1 MLGRIL
7 SAATPRGRG
16 SGVRDGRSRGAVV
29 GVLLVAAL
37 AGAPAAVAS
46 GVPAAGGA
54 GAASAAAAAI
64 AAPAAAG
71 RVEAVGGGLASGV
84 DDFRFSRY
92 AVDYEL
98 GRDADGRSTLTTVE
112 TFVAEFPADQNRG
125 MQRAIPLEYEG
136 YPTGVDLVSVTDETG
151 ERRPVDTEREDGFL
165 LVTSAA
171 DGFVSGSQTYVFTYT
186 QHDVTLPGSGTRSGE
201 DEFYWDAN
209 GTAWRQPFD
218 RYDIRIRL
226 TGGLVDAATGTSAC
240 YRGAAGSTDGCSI
253 GRDGSVVTASGTD
266 LAAGE
271 NVTVAVGFA
280 PGTFTPRDDGYFASG
295 WAWVQLVSLLV
306 LLGVLV
312 VAVHRR
318 ATVLRDAPGRPTV
331 IAEYEPP
338 AQGLFLSAA
347 LRGRSWNAPA
357 AALLDAA
364 VRGLVRV
371 EEKESAKGGSAKK
384 PAFLLRVLDP
394 ATASPRRAGR
404 PRAIPPVDR
413 EFFDIA
419 FGTAPQPGAV
429 RDLSEKD
436 KELGKAVSAFQTGM
450 SKRVTQEGLRRPG
463 TVRGSVVL
471 VLLAVLASVGAVL
484 GGALLLGAKLGGPL
498 PFVLVL
504 VAIALGAAICVLLAK
519 VPLTAAGAEL
529 RDHLKGLTLYLRLAE
544 ADRFAMLQ
552 SPRGADRRSV
562 GPVEVVE
569 VTERL
574 LPWAVLLGLEK
585 EWSAALASAYEQTGE
600 SPGWYS
606 GRSGF
611 QAAAFAGSV
620 SAFSS
625 SASSYVGSSSSSSS
639 GGAGGGGSSG
649 GGGGGGGGGGV

>member
-1 MLGRIL
+1 MLL
-7 SAATPRGRG
+7 AA
-16 SGVRDGRSRGAVV
+16 V
-29 GVLLVAAL
+29 L
-37 AGAPAAVAS
+37 AGASTA
-46 GVPAAGGA
+46 AAGPLPAVHA
-54 GAASAAAAAI
+54 GEPVAAAAAG
-64 AAPAAAG
+64 AAAI
-71 RVEAVGGGLASGV
+71 GGPARGV

-92 AVDYEL
+92 AVDYDL
-98 GRDADGRSTLTTVE
+98 GRDAEGRSTLTTVE
-112 TFVAEFPADQNRG
+112 TFVAEFPENQNRG
-125 MQRAIPLEYEG
+125 MQRAIPLQYQG

-151 ERRPVDTEREDGFL
+151 RARPVDTETEDGIL

-209 GTAWRQPFD
+209 GTQWRQPFD
-218 RYDIRIRL
+218 RYDVRIRL
-226 TGGLVDAATGTSAC
+226 TGGLAEAATGTAAC

-253 GRDGSVVTASGTD
+253 GRDGAVVTASGTD
-266 LAAGE
+266 LAAYE

-295 WAWVQLVSLLV
+295 WAWVQLASMLV

-312 VAVHRR
+312 AAIRRR

-347 LRGRSWNAPA
+347 LRGRSSRAPA

-371 EEKESAKGGSAKK
+371 EEKDSGRK
-384 PAFLLRVLDP
+384 PGFLLRVLDP
-394 ATASPRRAGR
+394 ATAAPRRAGR
-404 PRAIPPVDR
+404 PRVVPPVDR

-419 FGTAPQPGAV
+419 FGPSPAPGAV
-429 RDLSEKD
+429 RDLSGKD
-436 KELGKAVSAFQTGM
+436 KEFGKAVSSFQTVM
-450 SKRVTQEGLRRPG
+450 SARVVEEGLRRSG
-463 TVRGSVVL
+463 TVRGSVLL
-471 VLLAVLASVGAVL
+471 VVLAVVAVVGVVL
-484 GGALLLGAKLGGPL
+484 SGALLLGAALGGAL
-498 PFVLVL
+498 PIMLLLSALVVGAL
-504 VAIALGAAICVLLAK
+504 VCVLLAK

-529 RDHLKGLTLYLRLAE
+529 RDHLKGLELYLRLAE

-585 EWSAALASAYEQTGE
+585 EWSAALATAYEQTGE
-600 SPGWYS
+600 SPVWYS
-606 GRSGF
+606 GSTGF
-611 QAAAFAGSV
+611 HAAAFAGSI
-620 SAFSS
+620 SSFSS
-625 SASSYVGSSSSSSS
+625 TASSFVGSSSSSSS

>member
-1 MLGRIL
+1 MMRTLRRLL
-7 SAATPRGRG
+7 SAITPRGRG
-16 SGVRDGRSRGAVV
+16 SGARGPGLSAGAA

-37 AGAPAAVAS
+37 AGAPAAVAA
-46 GVPAAGGA
+46 VPSVA
-54 GAASAAAAAI
+54 GAPADPAAAA
-64 AAPAAAG
+64 P
-71 RVEAVGGGLASGV
+71 VGGLARGV

-92 AVDYEL
+92 AVDYGL
-98 GRDADGRSTLTTVE
+98 GRDAEGRSTLTTVE
-112 TFVAEFPADQNRG
+112 TFVAEFPEDQNRG

-151 ERRPVDTEREDGFL
+151 STRPVDTETEDGIL

-209 GTAWRQPFD
+209 GTQWRQPFD

-226 TGGLVDAATGTSAC
+226 SDGLAEAATGTASC
-240 YRGAAGSTDGCSI
+240 YRGSAGSTDGCSI

-280 PGTFTPRDDGYFASG
+280 PGTFTPRDDGYFASA
-295 WAWVQLVSLLV
+295 WAWVQLASLLV

-312 VAVHRR
+312 AAVRR
-318 ATVLRDAPGRPTV
+318 RVTVLRDAPGRPTV

-338 AQGLFLSAA
+338 AEGLFLAAA
-347 LRGRSWNAPA
+347 LRGKGARAPA
-357 AALLDAA
+357 AAFLDAA

-371 EEKESAKGGSAKK
+371 EEKDSGRK
-384 PAFLLRVLDP
+384 PGFLLRVLDP
-394 ATASPRRAGR
+394 GTAGPRRAGR
-404 PRAIPPVDR
+404 PRPVAPLDR

-419 FGTAPQPGAV
+419 FGASPEPGAV
-429 RDLSEKD
+429 RDLSAKD
-436 KELGKAVSAFQTGM
+436 KEFGKAVSAFQTGL
-450 SKRVTQEGLRRPG
+450 SKRVVEEGLRRPG
-463 TVRGSVVL
+463 TVRGSVL
-471 VLLAVLASVGAVL
+471 LILLAVVAAVGAVVSGALLLGAVL
-484 GGALLLGAKLGGPL
+484 GGALPL
-498 PFVLVL
+498 VLVL
-504 VAIALGAAICVLLAK
+504 VAVAVGAVVCVLLAK

-529 RDHLKGLTLYLRLAE
+529 RDHLKGLELYLRLAE

-552 SPRGADRRSV
+552 SPKGADRRSV

-585 EWSAALASAYEQTGE
+585 EWSAALATAYEQTGE

-606 GRSGF
+606 GRAGF

-620 SAFSS
+620 ASFSS
-625 SASSYVGSSSSSSS
+625 TASSYVGSSSSSSS

>member
-1 MLGRIL
+1 MLL
-7 SAATPRGRG
+7 A
-16 SGVRDGRSRGAVV
+16 
-29 GVLLVAAL
+29 AAL
-37 AGAPAAVAS
+37 AGAPTAAAVPL
-46 GVPAAGGA
+46 PAVHAGEPV
-54 GAASAAAAAI
+54 AAAAVAAAAA
-64 AAPAAAG
+64 
-71 RVEAVGGGLASGV
+71 GGTARGV

-92 AVDYEL
+92 AVDYDL
-98 GRDADGRSTLTTVE
+98 GRDAEGRSTLTTVE
-112 TFVAEFPADQNRG
+112 TFVAEFPEDQNRG
-125 MQRAIPLEYEG
+125 MQRAIPLQYQG

-151 ERRPVDTEREDGFL
+151 RARPVDTETEDGIL

-209 GTAWRQPFD
+209 GTQWRQPFD
-218 RYDIRIRL
+218 RYDVRIRL
-226 TGGLVDAATGTSAC
+226 TGGLAEAATGTASC

-253 GRDGSVVTASGTD
+253 GRDGAVVTASGTD
-266 LAAGE
+266 LAAYE

-295 WAWVQLVSLLV
+295 WAWVQLASMLV

-312 VAVHRR
+312 AAIRRR

-347 LRGRSWNAPA
+347 LRGRSSRAPA

-371 EEKESAKGGSAKK
+371 EEKDSGRK
-384 PAFLLRVLDP
+384 PGFLLRVLDP
-394 ATASPRRAGR
+394 ATAAPRRAGR
-404 PRAIPPVDR
+404 PRVVPPVDR

-419 FGTAPQPGAV
+419 FGPSPAPGAV
-429 RDLSEKD
+429 RDLSGKD
-436 KELGKAVSAFQTGM
+436 KEFGKAVSSFQTVM
-450 SKRVTQEGLRRPG
+450 SARVVEEGLRRSG
-463 TVRGSVVL
+463 TVRGSVLL
-471 VLLAVLASVGAVL
+471 VVLAVVAVVGVVLA
-484 GGALLLGAKLGGPL
+484 GALLLGAALGGAL
-498 PFVLVL
+498 PIVLLLSAL
-504 VAIALGAAICVLLAK
+504 VVGALVCVLLAK
-519 VPLTAAGAEL
+519 VPLTATGAEL
-529 RDHLKGLTLYLRLAE
+529 RDHLKGLELYLRLAE

-585 EWSAALASAYEQTGE
+585 EWSAALATAYEQTGE
-600 SPGWYS
+600 SPVWYS
-606 GRSGF
+606 GTTGF
-611 QAAAFAGSV
+611 HAAAFAGSI
-620 SAFSS
+620 SSFSS
-625 SASSYVGSSSSSSS
+625 SASSFVGSSSSSSS

>member
-1 MLGRIL
+1 MMRTLRRLL
-7 SAATPRGRG
+7 SAITPRGRG
-16 SGVRDGRSRGAVV
+16 SGARGPGLSA
-29 GVLLVAAL
+29 GAAGMLLAAAL
-37 AGAPAAVAS
+37 AGAPTA
-46 GVPAAGGA
+46 AAGPLRAVHVGEPV
-54 GAASAAAAAI
+54 AAAAVG
-64 AAPAAAG
+64 AAAIG
-71 RVEAVGGGLASGV
+71 AAAVGGPARGV

-92 AVDYEL
+92 AVDYDL
-98 GRDADGRSTLTTVE
+98 GRDAEGRSTLTTVE
-112 TFVAEFPADQNRG
+112 TFVAEFPEDQNRG
-125 MQRAIPLEYEG
+125 MQRAIPLEYQG

-151 ERRPVDTEREDGFL
+151 RARPVDTETEDGIL

-186 QHDVTLPGSGTRSGE
+186 QHDVTLPGSGTSSGE

-209 GTAWRQPFD
+209 GTQWRQPFD
-218 RYDIRIRL
+218 RYDVRIRL
-226 TGGLVDAATGTSAC
+226 TGGLAEAATGTASC
-240 YRGAAGSTDGCSI
+240 YRGSAGSTDGCSI
-253 GRDGSVVTASGTD
+253 GRDGAVVTASGTD
-266 LAAGE
+266 LAAYE

-295 WAWVQLVSLLV
+295 WAWAQLASMLV

-312 VAVHRR
+312 AAIRRR

-347 LRGRSWNAPA
+347 LRGRSSRAPA

-371 EEKESAKGGSAKK
+371 EEKDSGRK
-384 PAFLLRVLDP
+384 PGFLLRVLDP
-394 ATASPRRAGR
+394 ATAAPRRAGR
-404 PRAIPPVDR
+404 PRVVPPVDR

-419 FGTAPQPGAV
+419 FGASPTPGAV
-429 RDLSEKD
+429 RDLSGKD
-436 KELGKAVSAFQTGM
+436 KEFGKAVSSFQTVM
-450 SKRVTQEGLRRPG
+450 SARVVEEGLRRSG
-463 TVRGSVVL
+463 TVRGSVLLIV
-471 VLLAVLASVGAVL
+471 LAVVAVVGVVL
-484 GGALLLGAKLGGPL
+484 SGALLLGAALGGAL
-498 PFVLVL
+498 PIVLLLSAL
-504 VAIALGAAICVLLAK
+504 VVGALVCVLLAK

-529 RDHLKGLTLYLRLAE
+529 RDHLKGLELYLRLAE

-585 EWSAALASAYEQTGE
+585 EWSAALATAYEQTGE
-600 SPGWYS
+600 SPVWYS
-606 GRSGF
+606 GSTGF
-611 QAAAFAGSV
+611 HAAAFAGSI
-620 SAFSS
+620 SSFSS
-625 SASSYVGSSSSSSS
+625 TASSFVGSSSSSSS

>member
-1 MLGRIL
+1 MMWMLGRLL
-7 SAATPRGRG
+7 SATTSRGRG
-16 SGVRDGRSRGAVV
+16 SGERGAGLPGGAAV
-29 GVLLVAAL
+29 VLLLAAL
-37 AGAPAAVAS
+37 AGAPAATAGPLAAVHEAEPVA
-46 GVPAAGGA
+46 AAFV
-54 GAASAAAAAI
+54 GAA
-64 AAPAAAG
+64 P
-71 RVEAVGGGLASGV
+71 VGGPARGV

-92 AVDYEL
+92 AVDYDL
-98 GRDADGRSTLTTVE
+98 GRDAEGRSTLTTVE
-112 TFVAEFPADQNRG
+112 TFVAEFPEDQNRG
-125 MQRAIPLEYEG
+125 MQRAIPLEYQG
-136 YPTGVDLVSVTDETG
+136 YPTGVDLVSVTDG
-151 ERRPVDTEREDGFL
+151 EGRTRPVDTETEDGIL

-209 GTAWRQPFD
+209 GTQWRQPFD
-218 RYDIRIRL
+218 RYDVRIRL
-226 TGGLVDAATGTSAC
+226 ADGLAEAATGTSAC

-253 GRDGSVVTASGTD
+253 GRDGAVVTASGTD
-266 LAAGE
+266 LAAYE

-280 PGTFTPRDDGYFASG
+280 PGTFTPRDDGYFASA
-295 WAWVQLVSLLV
+295 WAWVQLGSLLV

-312 VAVHRR
+312 AAVHRR

-419 FGTAPQPGAV
+419 FGAAPRPGEV

-463 TVRGSVVL
+463 TVRGSVL
-471 VLLAVLASVGAVL
+471 LALLAVVASIGAVL
-484 GGALLLGAKLGGPL
+484 GGALLLVGKLGGPL

-504 VAIALGAAICVLLAK
+504 VAVALGAAICVLLAK

-562 GPVEVVE
+562 GPIEVVE

-600 SPGWYS
+600 SPGWYA
-606 GRSGF
+606 GRNGF
-611 QAAAFAGSV
+611 QTAAFAGSV
-620 SAFSS
+620 ASFSS

>member
-1 MLGRIL
+1 
-7 SAATPRGRG
+7 
-16 SGVRDGRSRGAVV
+16 VAV
-29 GVLLVAAL
+29 L
-37 AGAPAAVAS
+37 AGAPTA
-46 GVPAAGGA
+46 AAGPLPAVHA
-54 GAASAAAAAI
+54 GEPVAAAAVG
-64 AAPAAAG
+64 AAAVG
-71 RVEAVGGGLASGV
+71 AAAVGGPARGV

-92 AVDYEL
+92 AVDYDL
-98 GRDADGRSTLTTVE
+98 GRDAEGRSTLTTVE
-112 TFVAEFPADQNRG
+112 TFVAEFPENQNRG
-125 MQRAIPLEYEG
+125 MQRAIPLQYQG

-151 ERRPVDTEREDGFL
+151 RARPVDTETEDGIL

-209 GTAWRQPFD
+209 GTQWRQPFD
-218 RYDIRIRL
+218 RYDVRIRL
-226 TGGLVDAATGTSAC
+226 TGGLAEAATGTAAC

-253 GRDGSVVTASGTD
+253 GRDGAVVTASGTD
-266 LAAGE
+266 LAAHE

-295 WAWVQLVSLLV
+295 WAWVQLASMLV

-312 VAVHRR
+312 AAIRRR

-347 LRGRSWNAPA
+347 LRGRSSRAPA

-371 EEKESAKGGSAKK
+371 EEKDSGRK
-384 PAFLLRVLDP
+384 PGFLLRVLDP
-394 ATASPRRAGR
+394 ATAAPRRAGR
-404 PRAIPPVDR
+404 PRVIPPVDR

-419 FGTAPQPGAV
+419 FGASPAPGTV
-429 RDLSEKD
+429 RDLSGKD
-436 KELGKAVSAFQTGM
+436 KEFGKAVSSFQTVM
-450 SKRVTQEGLRRPG
+450 SARVVEEGLRRSG
-463 TVRGSVVL
+463 TVRGSVLLIV
-471 VLLAVLASVGAVL
+471 LAVVAVVGAVL
-484 GGALLLGAKLGGPL
+484 SGALLLGAALGGAL
-498 PFVLVL
+498 PIVLLLSAL
-504 VAIALGAAICVLLAK
+504 VVGALVCVLLAK

-529 RDHLKGLTLYLRLAE
+529 RDHLRGLELYLRLAE

-574 LPWAVLLGLEK
+574 LPWAVLLRLEK
-585 EWSAALASAYEQTGE
+585 EWSAALATAYEQTGE
-600 SPGWYS
+600 SPVWYS
-606 GRSGF
+606 GTTGF
-611 QAAAFAGSV
+611 HAAAFAGSI
-620 SAFSS
+620 SSFSS
-625 SASSYVGSSSSSSS
+625 SASSFVGSSSSSSS

>member
-1 MLGRIL
+1 MLL
-7 SAATPRGRG
+7 AA
-16 SGVRDGRSRGAVV
+16 V
-29 GVLLVAAL
+29 L
-37 AGAPAAVAS
+37 AGAPTA
-46 GVPAAGGA
+46 AAGPLPAVHA
-54 GAASAAAAAI
+54 GEPAAAAAVG
-64 AAPAAAG
+64 AAAI
-71 RVEAVGGGLASGV
+71 GGPARAV

-92 AVDYEL
+92 AVDYDL
-98 GRDADGRSTLTTVE
+98 GRDAEGRSTLTTVE
-112 TFVAEFPADQNRG
+112 TFVAEFPEDQNRG
-125 MQRAIPLEYEG
+125 MQRAIPLEYQG

-151 ERRPVDTEREDGFL
+151 RARPVDTETEDGIL

-209 GTAWRQPFD
+209 GTQWRQPFD
-218 RYDIRIRL
+218 RYDVRVRL
-226 TGGLVDAATGTSAC
+226 TGGLAEAATGTASC

-253 GRDGSVVTASGTD
+253 GRDGAVLTASGTD
-266 LAAGE
+266 LAAYE

-295 WAWVQLVSLLV
+295 WAWVQLASMLV
-306 LLGVLV
+306 LFGVLV
-312 VAVHRR
+312 AAIRRR

-347 LRGRSWNAPA
+347 LRGRSSRAPA

-371 EEKESAKGGSAKK
+371 EEKDSGRK
-384 PAFLLRVLDP
+384 PGFLLRVLDP
-394 ATASPRRAGR
+394 AMAAPRRAGR
-404 PRAIPPVDR
+404 PRVVPPVDR

-419 FGTAPQPGAV
+419 FGPSPSPGAV
-429 RDLSEKD
+429 RDLSGKD
-436 KELGKAVSAFQTGM
+436 KEFGKAVSSFQTVM
-450 SKRVTQEGLRRPG
+450 SARVVEEGLRRSG
-463 TVRGSVVL
+463 TVRGSVLL
-471 VLLAVLASVGAVL
+471 VVLAVVAVVGVVL
-484 GGALLLGAKLGGPL
+484 SGALLLGAALGGAL
-498 PFVLVL
+498 PIVLLLSAL
-504 VAIALGAAICVLLAK
+504 VVGALVCVLLAK

-529 RDHLKGLTLYLRLAE
+529 RDHLKGLELYLRLAE

-585 EWSAALASAYEQTGE
+585 EWSAALATAYEQTGE
-600 SPGWYS
+600 SPVWYS
-606 GRSGF
+606 GSTGF
-611 QAAAFAGSV
+611 HAAAFAGSI
-620 SAFSS
+620 SSFSS
-625 SASSYVGSSSSSSS
+625 TASSFVGSSSSSSS

>member
-1 MLGRIL
+1 MMRTLRRLL
-7 SAATPRGRG
+7 SAITPRGRG
-16 SGVRDGRSRGAVV
+16 SGARGSGLSA
-29 GVLLVAAL
+29 GAAGMLLAAAL
-37 AGAPAAVAS
+37 AGAPTAAAVPL
-46 GVPAAGGA
+46 PAVHAGEPV
-54 GAASAAAAAI
+54 AAAAVAAAAA
-64 AAPAAAG
+64 
-71 RVEAVGGGLASGV
+71 GGTARGV

-92 AVDYEL
+92 AVDYDL
-98 GRDADGRSTLTTVE
+98 GRDAEGRSTLTTVE
-112 TFVAEFPADQNRG
+112 TFVAEFPEDQNRG
-125 MQRAIPLEYEG
+125 MQRAIPLQYQG

-151 ERRPVDTEREDGFL
+151 RARPVDTETEDGIL

-209 GTAWRQPFD
+209 GTQWRQPFD
-218 RYDIRIRL
+218 RYDVRIRL
-226 TGGLVDAATGTSAC
+226 TGGLAEAATGTASC

-253 GRDGSVVTASGTD
+253 GRDGAVVTASGTD
-266 LAAGE
+266 LAAYE

-295 WAWVQLVSLLV
+295 WAWVQLASMLV

-312 VAVHRR
+312 AAIRRR

-347 LRGRSWNAPA
+347 LRGRSSRAPA

-371 EEKESAKGGSAKK
+371 EEKDSGRK
-384 PAFLLRVLDP
+384 PGFLLRVLDP
-394 ATASPRRAGR
+394 ATAAPRRAGR
-404 PRAIPPVDR
+404 PRVVPPVDR

-419 FGTAPQPGAV
+419 FGPSPAPGAV
-429 RDLSEKD
+429 RDLSGKD
-436 KELGKAVSAFQTGM
+436 KEFGKAVSSFQTVM
-450 SKRVTQEGLRRPG
+450 SARVVEEGLRRSG
-463 TVRGSVVL
+463 TVRGSVLL
-471 VLLAVLASVGAVL
+471 VVLAVVAVVGVVLA
-484 GGALLLGAKLGGPL
+484 GALLLGAALGGAL
-498 PFVLVL
+498 PIVLLLSAL
-504 VAIALGAAICVLLAK
+504 VVGALVCVLLAK
-519 VPLTAAGAEL
+519 VPLTATGAEL
-529 RDHLKGLTLYLRLAE
+529 RDHLKGLELYLRLAE

-585 EWSAALASAYEQTGE
+585 EWSAALATAYEQTGE
-600 SPGWYS
+600 SPVWYS
-606 GRSGF
+606 GTTGF
-611 QAAAFAGSV
+611 HAAAFAGSI
-620 SAFSS
+620 SSFSS
-625 SASSYVGSSSSSSS
+625 SASSFVGSSSSSSS

>member
-1 MLGRIL
+1 MLL
-7 SAATPRGRG
+7 A
-16 SGVRDGRSRGAVV
+16 
-29 GVLLVAAL
+29 AAL
-37 AGAPAAVAS
+37 AGAPAATA
-46 GVPAAGGA
+46 GPLPAGHGGEP
-54 GAASAAAAAI
+54 AAAAAVG
-64 AAPAAAG
+64 AAAI
-71 RVEAVGGGLASGV
+71 GGPARGV

-92 AVDYEL
+92 AVDYDL
-98 GRDADGRSTLTTVE
+98 GRDAEGRSTLTTVE
-112 TFVAEFPADQNRG
+112 TFVAEFPEDQNRG
-125 MQRAIPLEYEG
+125 MQRAIPLEYQG

-151 ERRPVDTEREDGFL
+151 RARPVDTETEDGIL

-209 GTAWRQPFD
+209 GTQWRQPFD
-218 RYDIRIRL
+218 RYDVRVRL
-226 TGGLVDAATGTSAC
+226 TGGLAEAATGTASC

-253 GRDGSVVTASGTD
+253 GRDGAVVTASGTD
-266 LAAGE
+266 LAAYE

-295 WAWVQLVSLLV
+295 WAWVQLASMLV
-306 LLGVLV
+306 LFGVLV
-312 VAVHRR
+312 AAIRRR

-347 LRGRSWNAPA
+347 LRGRSSRAPA

-371 EEKESAKGGSAKK
+371 EEKDSGRK
-384 PAFLLRVLDP
+384 PGFLLRVLDP
-394 ATASPRRAGR
+394 ATAAPRRAGR
-404 PRAIPPVDR
+404 PRVVPPVDR
-413 EFFDIA
+413 EFFEIA
-419 FGTAPQPGAV
+419 FGASPSPGAV
-429 RDLSEKD
+429 RDLSGKD
-436 KELGKAVSAFQTGM
+436 KEFGKAVSSFQTVM
-450 SKRVTQEGLRRPG
+450 SARVVEEGLRRSG
-463 TVRGSVVL
+463 TVRGSVLLIV
-471 VLLAVLASVGAVL
+471 LAVVAVVGVVLSGALLFGAAL
-484 GGALLLGAKLGGPL
+484 GGALPIVLLLSALVVGA
-498 PFVLVL
+498 LV
-504 VAIALGAAICVLLAK
+504 CVLLAK

-529 RDHLKGLTLYLRLAE
+529 RDHLKGLELYLRLAE

-552 SPRGADRRSV
+552 SPRGTDRRSV

-585 EWSAALASAYEQTGE
+585 EWSAALATAYEQTGE
-600 SPGWYS
+600 SPVWYS
-606 GRSGF
+606 GSTGF
-611 QAAAFAGSV
+611 HAAAFAGSI
-620 SAFSS
+620 SSFSS
-625 SASSYVGSSSSSSS
+625 TASSFVGSSSSSSS

>member
-1 MLGRIL
+1 MMRTLRRLL
-7 SAATPRGRG
+7 SAITPRGRG
-16 SGVRDGRSRGAVV
+16 SGARGPGLSA
-29 GVLLVAAL
+29 GAAGMLLAAAL
-37 AGAPAAVAS
+37 AGAPAA
-46 GVPAAGGA
+46 AAGPLPA
-54 GAASAAAAAI
+54 GRGGEPVAAAAVG
-64 AAPAAAG
+64 AAAI
-71 RVEAVGGGLASGV
+71 GGPARGV

-92 AVDYEL
+92 AVDYDL
-98 GRDADGRSTLTTVE
+98 GRDAEGRSTLTTVE
-112 TFVAEFPADQNRG
+112 TFVAEFPEDQNRG
-125 MQRAIPLEYEG
+125 MQRAIPLQYQG

-151 ERRPVDTEREDGFL
+151 RARPVDTETEDGIL

-209 GTAWRQPFD
+209 GTQWRQPFD
-218 RYDIRIRL
+218 RYDVRIRL
-226 TGGLVDAATGTSAC
+226 TGGLAEAATGTASC

-253 GRDGSVVTASGTD
+253 GRDGAVVTASGTD
-266 LAAGE
+266 LAAYE

-295 WAWVQLVSLLV
+295 WAWVQLASMLV

-312 VAVHRR
+312 AAIRRR

-347 LRGRSWNAPA
+347 LRGRSSRAPA

-371 EEKESAKGGSAKK
+371 EEKDSGRK
-384 PAFLLRVLDP
+384 PGFLLRVLDP
-394 ATASPRRAGR
+394 ATAAPRRAGR
-404 PRAIPPVDR
+404 PRVVPPVDR

-419 FGTAPQPGAV
+419 FGASPAPGAV
-429 RDLSEKD
+429 RDLSGKD
-436 KELGKAVSAFQTGM
+436 KEFGKAVSSFQTVM
-450 SKRVTQEGLRRPG
+450 SARVVEEGLRRSG
-463 TVRGSVVL
+463 TVRGSVLL
-471 VLLAVLASVGAVL
+471 VVLAVVAVVGVVL
-484 GGALLLGAKLGGPL
+484 SGALLLGAALGGAL
-498 PFVLVL
+498 PIVLLLSAL
-504 VAIALGAAICVLLAK
+504 VVGALVCVLLAK

-529 RDHLKGLTLYLRLAE
+529 RDHLKGLELYLRLAE

-585 EWSAALASAYEQTGE
+585 EWSAALATAYEQTGE
-600 SPGWYS
+600 SPVWYS
-606 GRSGF
+606 GTTAF
-611 QAAAFAGSV
+611 HAAAFAGSI
-620 SAFSS
+620 SSFSS
-625 SASSYVGSSSSSSS
+625 SASSFVGSSSSSSS

>member
-1 MLGRIL
+1 MLL
-7 SAATPRGRG
+7 A
-16 SGVRDGRSRGAVV
+16 
-29 GVLLVAAL
+29 AAL
-37 AGAPAAVAS
+37 AGAPAA
-46 GVPAAGGA
+46 AAGPLPA
-54 GAASAAAAAI
+54 GRGGEPVAAAAVG
-64 AAPAAAG
+64 AAAI
-71 RVEAVGGGLASGV
+71 GGPARGV

-92 AVDYEL
+92 AVDYDL
-98 GRDADGRSTLTTVE
+98 GRDAEGRSTLTTVE
-112 TFVAEFPADQNRG
+112 TFVAEFPEDQNRG
-125 MQRAIPLEYEG
+125 MQRAIPLQYQG

-151 ERRPVDTEREDGFL
+151 RARPVDTETEDGIL

-209 GTAWRQPFD
+209 GTQWRQPFD
-218 RYDIRIRL
+218 RYDVRIRL
-226 TGGLVDAATGTSAC
+226 TGGLAEAATGTASC

-253 GRDGSVVTASGTD
+253 GRDGAVVTASGTD
-266 LAAGE
+266 LAAYE

-295 WAWVQLVSLLV
+295 WAWVQLASMLV

-312 VAVHRR
+312 AAIRRR

-347 LRGRSWNAPA
+347 LRGRSSRAPA

-371 EEKESAKGGSAKK
+371 EEKDSGRK
-384 PAFLLRVLDP
+384 PGFLLRVLDP
-394 ATASPRRAGR
+394 ATAAPRRAGR
-404 PRAIPPVDR
+404 PRVVPPVDR

-419 FGTAPQPGAV
+419 FGASPAPGAV
-429 RDLSEKD
+429 RDLSGKD
-436 KELGKAVSAFQTGM
+436 KEFGKAVSSFQTVM
-450 SKRVTQEGLRRPG
+450 SARVVEEGLRRSG
-463 TVRGSVVL
+463 TVRGSVLL
-471 VLLAVLASVGAVL
+471 VVLAVVAVVGVVL
-484 GGALLLGAKLGGPL
+484 SGALLLGAALGGAL
-498 PFVLVL
+498 PIVLLLSAL
-504 VAIALGAAICVLLAK
+504 VVGALVCVLLAK

-529 RDHLKGLTLYLRLAE
+529 RDHLKGLELYLRLAE

-585 EWSAALASAYEQTGE
+585 EWSAALATAYEQTGE
-600 SPGWYS
+600 SPVWYS
-606 GRSGF
+606 GTTAF
-611 QAAAFAGSV
+611 HAAAFAGSI
-620 SAFSS
+620 SSFSS
-625 SASSYVGSSSSSSS
+625 SASSFVGSSSSSSS